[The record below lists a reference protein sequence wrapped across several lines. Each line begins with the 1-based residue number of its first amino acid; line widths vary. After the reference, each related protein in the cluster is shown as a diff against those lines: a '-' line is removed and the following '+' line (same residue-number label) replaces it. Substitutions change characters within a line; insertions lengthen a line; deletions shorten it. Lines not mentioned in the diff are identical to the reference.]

1 MSRQVRLNSFKHFNM
16 TAIRHFLGALA
27 LLAFCGSAQAQSVIP
42 ADPSSFSR
50 SSAFEYDPDNGM
62 LLSETVEPNNPALCV
77 KTVYTYDAYGNRK
90 TATHKN
96 CDGATG
102 TAVFTARVTTTEYSA
117 TNASAGDNVMVP
129 VPAGTFVT
137 KVLNPLNQ
145 SEARMM
151 DARHGSPVLATGP
164 NLLATNWQVDDFGRT
179 YKEVYADATA
189 KITLY
194 CYLPSRVSDTSANNY
209 NCPHP
214 SAAEIPADAVA
225 FVYSLA
231 VLAANDQQNGPA
243 MKVYLDAAGRKI
255 RTVSEAFDGSGQ
267 TTSKDRLIV
276 QDTVYNNLGGIAFN
290 TQPYFLDSGASTSGG
305 TQSVGVMAT
314 TYDELGRAID
324 TYITDPKGL
333 FGVAQFGPW
342 GSKQAAHT
350 HVAYQ
355 AMKTV
360 TTDDQGKS
368 ETIEKNID
376 GKIGVITNA
385 LGAQLAHLYDAFGN
399 LLSIKDGLQNTVAI
413 SYDIRGRKRS
423 MTDPDAG
430 TWQYE
435 YNAAGDLISQQSPN
449 QAAKS
454 SVEEKFTKME
464 YDLLGRMTK
473 RVEPEYTTNWYYD
486 AYADGTVC
494 NKGVGKLCETKTS
507 HGVRRRLFY
516 DNVGRSISTRLDI
529 TNGPSFTS
537 AIKYDAATARPVTQ
551 VYPTGLSVNYNYT
564 AKGYLNT
571 LTLARAATLT
581 PLPATAGA
589 ALDSS
594 VNLPLGSLL
603 WQALSYDAWGH
614 IEQQIFG
621 NNVVAKSTY
630 DELTG
635 RTDATTVGVGDSTS
649 ITNYKYEW
657 DSLNRLRVRTDA
669 TGANIVTNNYD
680 YDDVGRLHNYS
691 VTSSAISTPDQIRN
705 VTLQYNAV
713 GALLYKT
720 DVGIYSYK
728 PQGGTQPHAVQNIAG
743 TVTASYTYDANGNM
757 VTGSGG
763 AYSKID
769 YTSFNLPDSQGGIT
783 GTAGAPR
790 YTWQYDESHQRVKET
805 RISGAQNRITWML
818 HPDNTNGLAF
828 ESEESSET
836 VSNRHYLT
844 TAAGTVGVLVTHGA
858 LPKLSD
864 SQTAPDIL
872 STLSLNKIEYWHKDI
887 QNSILSTTDHTG
899 AVTQSFAYDPFGKRR
914 YTDGNYDADGKI
926 VMDWNQ
932 TNHGIDRGYTGHEHI
947 DDIGVINM
955 NGRIYD
961 PRLGM
966 FMQTDPYIQ
975 DPTNLQNLN
984 RYGYCFNNP
993 MTCTDP
999 SGRLSL
1005 FGHKILPGL
1014 FNNRNARLFA
1024 SIAAASV
1031 LGPGGLAWGEF
1042 GVLGALTENAVAQAA
1057 IAGFVSGSIASGN
1070 FKGGVQGAFTAVAFF
1085 GAGDFIQ
1092 NNPGLGTS
1100 GGIAVHAVV
1109 GCATSEAG
1117 GGSCGSG
1124 ALSAGFSK
1132 ALAPYTDSVTKGD
1145 RLLGPAVNAV
1155 AGGTASVLGGG
1166 KFANGAQSA
1175 AFSYLFNWLSPVHRS
1190 VTREGAEQAGMSRDA
1205 AQELGSLVVE
1215 VDKLN
1220 DDGSIGSIFNAD
1232 SQNVQ
1237 HSYMHSMCA
1246 QGNSLPQCV
1255 AAVADYIEKS
1265 FEMKS
1270 LQGLAQVLHAEQDY
1284 LSPGHQM
1291 KTYNGHVGLVHLV
1304 GDALPGKL
1312 RPVLI
1317 NNTKATIIEYDNR
1330 CGGCILKH

>member
-1 MSRQVRLNSFKHFNM
+1 MSHQVRFNSFKNFNM
-16 TAIRHFLGALA
+16 TAIRHLVGALA
-27 LLAFCGSAQAQSVIP
+27 LLTLCGGADAQSVIP

-90 TATHKN
+90 TATQKN

-102 TAVFTARVTTTEYSA
+102 TAVFAARTTSTEYAA
-117 TNASAGDNVMVP
+117 TTAAAGDNLNVT
-129 VPAGTFVT
+129 VPAGGFAT
-137 KVLNPLNQ
+137 KVSNPLNQ

-151 DARHGSPVLATGP
+151 DARYGSPVLVTGP
-164 NLLATNWQVDDFGRT
+164 NLLATNWQIDDFGRT
-179 YKEVYADATA
+179 YKEVHADATA

-194 CYLPSRVSDTSANNY
+194 CYLAGRVSDTSANNF

-225 FVYSLA
+225 FVYSVS
-231 VLAANDQQNGPA
+231 VLSANDHQNGPVS
-243 MKVYLDAAGRKI
+243 MVYLDAAGRKI
-255 RTVSEAFDGSGQ
+255 RSVVQAFDGSGQ

-276 QDTVYNNLGGIAFN
+276 QDTIYNNLGGVAFS
-290 TQPYFLDSGASTSGG
+290 TQPYFLDSGASSSAG
-305 TQSVGVMAT
+305 TQSVGINAT
-314 TYDELGRAID
+314 VYDELGRPID
-324 TYITDPKGL
+324 TYVSDPKGL

-342 GSKQAAHT
+342 GGKQASHNHLT
-350 HVAYQ
+350 YQ
-355 AMKTV
+355 GMKTV
-360 TTDDQGKS
+360 TTDDQGKK
-368 ETIEKNID
+368 ETVEKNVD
-376 GKIGVITNA
+376 GKIGIVTNA
-385 LGAQLAHLYDAFGN
+385 LGAQLAHVYDAFGN
-399 LLSIKDGLQNTVAI
+399 LLNIKDGLQNTVVI

-435 YNAAGDLISQQSPN
+435 YNAAGDLISQQNPN

-454 SVEEKFTKME
+454 AIEEKFTKME
-464 YDLLGRMTK
+464 YDLLGRMIK

-486 AYADGTVC
+486 TYADGTAC
-494 NKGVGKLCETKTS
+494 NKGAGKLCETKAS
-507 HGVRRRLFY
+507 NGVRRRLFY
-516 DNVGRSISTRLDI
+516 DNVGRPVSTRVDVA
-529 TNGPSFTS
+529 NGPSFVN
-537 AIKYDAATARPVTQ
+537 AIKFDATTGRPSTQ
-551 VYPTGLSVNYNYT
+551 IYPTGLSVNYNYT
-564 AKGYLNT
+564 TKGYLNS
-571 LTLARAATLT
+571 LTLSQPATVN
-581 PLPATAGA
+581 PLPAVAGGA
-589 ALDSS
+589 PGPS
-594 VNLPLGSLL
+594 VSLPLGSLL

-614 IEQQIFG
+614 LEQQIYG

-630 DELTG
+630 NDLTG
-635 RTDATTVGVGDSTS
+635 RVDSVTAGIGDDTS
-649 ITNYKYEW
+649 VANYKYEW
-657 DSLNRLRVRTDA
+657 DSLNRLRVRTDGA
-669 TGANIVTNNYD
+669 GANVVTNNYD
-680 YDDVGRLHNYS
+680 YDEVGRLHNYS
-691 VTSSAISTPDQIRN
+691 VTSSAISTQDQVRSI
-705 VTLQYNAV
+705 TLQYNAV

-720 DVGIYSYK
+720 DVGTYSYRT
-728 PQGGTQPHAVQNIAG
+728 QGGTQPHAVQSIAG
-743 TVTASYTYDANGNM
+743 AVTASYTYDANGNM
-757 VTGSGG
+757 ITGSGG

-783 GTAGAPR
+783 GAAGLPR
-790 YTWQYDESHQRVKET
+790 YTWQYDESHQRIKET
-805 RISGAQNRITWML
+805 RTLGGETRVTWML

-828 ESEESSET
+828 ESEENAG
-836 VSNRHYLT
+836 VISNRHYLAT
-844 TAAGTVGVLVTHGA
+844 PAGAIGVLMSTGN
-858 LPKLSD
+858 LPTLSD
-864 SQTAPDIL
+864 LDVTPVVL
-872 STLSLNKIEYWHKDI
+872 SNLTLNKVEYWHKDM
-887 QNSILSTTDHTG
+887 QNSVLSTTDHTG
-899 AVTQSFAYDPFGKRR
+899 TMTQSFAYDPFGKRR
-914 YTDGNYDADGKI
+914 FVDGNYDADGK
-926 VMDWNQ
+926 VVVDWNR
-932 TNHGIDRGYTGHEHI
+932 TNKGMDRGYTGHEHL
-947 DDIGVINM
+947 DDVGIINM

-999 SGRLSL
+999 SGRFSL

-1014 FNNRNARLFA
+1014 FNNRNARIVA
-1024 SIAAASV
+1024 AIAAASV

-1070 FKGGVQGAFTAVAFF
+1070 LRGGLQGAVSAVAFF
-1085 GAGDFIQ
+1085 GAGEFIQ
-1092 NNPGLGTS
+1092 NTPGLGTA

-1117 GGSCGSG
+1117 GGNCGSG

-1132 ALAPYTDSVTKGD
+1132 ALAPYTDSVTQGD
-1145 RLLGPAVNAV
+1145 RLLGPVVSAVV
-1155 AGGTASVLGGG
+1155 GGTASVLGGG

-1175 AFSYLFNWLSPVHRS
+1175 AFSYLFNWLSHVHDS
-1190 VTREGAEQAGMSRDA
+1190 VTREGAQKAGMSRDEA
-1205 AQELGSLVVE
+1205 KALGNLVVE

-1220 DDGSIGSIFNAD
+1220 DDGSLGSIFNAD
-1232 SQNVQ
+1232 SQNVP

-1246 QGNSLPQCV
+1246 SGNTQPQCV
-1255 AAVADYIEKS
+1255 AAVAEYIEKS
-1265 FEMKS
+1265 FAMNS

-1291 KTYNGHVGLVHLV
+1291 RTYNGHVGLDHIID
-1304 GDALPGKL
+1304 DALPGKL